1 MKIIMKGASILMAVF
16 MFSMVLTPVFAAP
29 PLPFDREGNAPVND
43 TYITSWIDGTEY
55 GNDTTDGV
63 GDFFLATQSDET
75 LPDGKKTGG
84 QDGVGDIIQY
94 AIGDLTGTE
103 TATFFTETDA
113 FLIGGYS
120 PTGPNADLS
129 NGDVVRLLK
138 INNISFASQY
148 VVIHN
153 PTSIAVDMDTYSIAV
168 GVGGPQAIAAT
179 DYVDGMYMWN
189 VNSIPAGGYFALD
202 MGKITAIGGAN
213 AIELSI
219 SGHIVD
225 KVEYGA
231 IATEPENTLLRNAA
245 APGATE
251 IQRVA
256 PGSDSNDCNADFAAG
271 PEFLP
276 LDLVN
281 PIVTCVDLGVIG
293 IATLEDATATD
304 PAPSSGI
311 ATYAWTQIGGPGVVA
326 FGSAATEDTTVA
338 GTIDGLYTCQLEVT
352 DVAGNSGTDTFTFT
366 WDSTIPTVTVP
377 DLGWINV
384 ATLMDATAADA
395 NGIATY
401 AWTQTAGPGI
411 TTFGTPA
418 VEDSTVAGTIDG
430 TYTVQLEVTDNVGL
444 TNTDTGTYGWDIT
457 PPTVTCVDL
466 GDIGVTPTLEN
477 AVTADVTS
485 GIASYSWAD
494 ITVAGAGVVV
504 FDDNAIEDP
513 TVSAT
518 ADDTYTCELTV
529 TDNAG
534 NTNTDT
540 FTFTWT
546 TPPEPT
552 ATVMTI
558 APATPTN
565 DPTPAID
572 IAHTQMSIGDE
583 IDLYYSLDG
592 ANWLNYQTF
601 TVTTDSPFTET
612 YAVNALGEGT
622 YYFAACPTIA
632 SAADPALPAA
642 APSGDDEL
650 GPWVLDLTPPTVTCV
665 DLGNIGT
672 TPTLENAVTSDA
684 LSGIASYAWAD
695 ITIAGAGVVVFDDN
709 AIEDPTVSAT
719 ADDTY
724 TCELTVTDNAG
735 NTNTDTFTFTWE
747 TIGGGVSPTD
757 IWANKSAGN
766 VRLEWSDGTGPFE
779 IYISA
784 STDGSGFNF
793 GAPDATIATYFWE
806 DVGVIDDGNDYSYVV
821 RATGDATNSEISWKI
836 EKPIYSTGSTD
847 QNWVSLPYR
856 TSYAD
861 LSDIG
866 DDIGNA
872 AISKVTTWS
881 PINPPAE
888 QQFRSV
894 TWDDLFSMWGGSD
907 DAVVPGTMVMITCK
921 DGQDFNWNIV
931 GSHISGTTL
940 QMYSTGSTDQNWF
953 SLPYHCTYADLSD
966 IGDDIGNAAISKVTT
981 WSPINPPAEQ
991 QFRSVTWDDLFSMWG
1006 GSDDAVVAGTGIMLT
1021 VKDGQDGPWTPTVN
1035 PIGA

>member
-16 MFSMVLTPVFAAP
+16 MVSMVMSPVFAAP
-29 PLPFDREGNAPVND
+29 PLPFDREGNADVND

-120 PTGPNADLS
+120 AAGPNADLNS
-129 NGDVVRLLK
+129 GDVVRLLK

-202 MGKITAIGGAN
+202 MSKIVGIGAAN
-213 AIELSI
+213 ALELSI
-219 SGHIVD
+219 GGHIVD

-338 GTIDGLYTCQLEVT
+338 GTTDGLYTCQLEVT

-377 DLGWINV
+377 DLGWINA

-401 AWTQTAGPGI
+401 AWTQTAGPGV

-418 VEDSTVAGTIDG
+418 AEDTTVAGTIDG
-430 TYTVQLEVTDNVGL
+430 IYTVQLEVTDNVGL
-444 TNTDTGTYGWDIT
+444 TNSDTGTYGWDIT
-457 PPTVTCVDL
+457 VPTVACVDL
-466 GDIGVTPTLEN
+466 GDIGTTPTLED
-477 AVTADVTS
+477 ATTDDVTS
-485 GIASYSWAD
+485 GIASYAWTQTGGPGVVTFGTPTAED
-494 ITVAGAGVVV
+494 TTVAGTLDGL
-504 FDDNAIEDP
+504 
-513 TVSAT
+513 
-518 ADDTYTCELTV
+518 YTCQLLV

-546 TPPEPT
+546 STLDT
-552 ATVMTI
+552 ATADGPTGNSPNGDYSVAITYTWTGT
-558 APATPTN
+558 PATVEIFYSEN
-565 DPTPAID
+565 GVTPFVSAGTEAPDGSFDWTIPGGNGDTYDWIVNAVGGDDDGVGIAAGPAEAGTYTMVD
-572 IAHTQMSIGDE
+572 IAGGVTPWDIACHKSGNDLV
-583 IDLYYSLDG
+583 IDWTTGSGPFEVFIAD
-592 ANWLNYQTF
+592 
-601 TVTTDSPFTET
+601 TVTG
-612 YAVNALGEGT
+612 A
-622 YYFAACPTIA
+622 
-632 SAADPALPAA
+632 
-642 APSGDDEL
+642 
-650 GPWVLDLTPPTVTCV
+650 GPYVSL
-665 DLGNIGT
+665 
-672 TPTLENAVTSDA
+672 A
-684 LSGIASYAWAD
+684 SGIAANTYTHVGALTDGLSHSYYVTAGDGETSNLGFKLVKSLVDNGLSLNWIALPYKSD
-695 ITIAGAGVVVFDDN
+695 IT
-709 AIEDPTVSAT
+709 T
-719 ADDTY
+719 ADQMMD
-724 TCELTVTDNAG
+724 
-735 NTNTDTFTFTWE
+735 
-747 TIGGGVSPTD
+747 D
-757 IWANKSAGN
+757 IN
-766 VRLEWSDGTGPFE
+766 SDGPGGDAAYIVTQWDTANQ
-779 IYISA
+779 IYQSR
-784 STDGSGFNF
+784 TDL
-793 GAPDATIATYFWE
+793 GAPRIGVNFAIAP
-806 DVGVIDDGNDYSYVV
+806 G
-821 RATGDATNSEISWKI
+821 
-836 EKPIYSTGSTD
+836 
-847 QNWVSLPYR
+847 
-856 TSYAD
+856 
-861 LSDIG
+861 IG
-866 DDIGNA
+866 YQVKMNA
-872 AISKVTTWS
+872 AM
-881 PINPPAE
+881 A
-888 QQFRSV
+888 
-894 TWDDLFSMWGGSD
+894 M
-907 DAVVPGTMVMITCK
+907 
-921 DGQDFNWNIV
+921 NWNIV
-931 GSHISGTTL
+931 GAAPDKDAS
-940 QMYSTGSTDQNWF
+940 YVSTDVTVSLVSNGLALNWIA
-953 SLPYHCTYADLSD
+953 LPYNTILTTADEMMD
-966 IGDDIGNAAISKVTT
+966 AINAAG
-981 WSPINPPAEQ
+981 P
-991 QFRSVTWDDLFSMWG
+991 G
-1006 GSDDAVVAGTGIMLT
+1006 GDAVYIATQWDTANQIYQSRTDLGAPRIGVNFALAPGAGYQIKMNAAMDF
-1021 VKDGQDGPWTPTVN
+1021 VWTISDNVLEP
-1035 PIGA
+1035 

>member
-16 MFSMVLTPVFAAP
+16 MVSMVMSPVFAAP
-29 PLPFDREGNAPVND
+29 PLPFDREGNADVND

-120 PTGPNADLS
+120 AAGPNADLNS
-129 NGDVVRLLK
+129 GDVVRLLK

-202 MGKITAIGGAN
+202 MSKIVGIGAAN
-213 AIELSI
+213 ALELSI
-219 SGHIVD
+219 GGHIVD

-338 GTIDGLYTCQLEVT
+338 GTTDGLYTCQLEVT

-366 WDSTIPTVTVP
+366 WDSTIPTVTCVDLGVIGIATLEDATAADANGIATYAWTQTGGPGVVTFGTPAAEDTTVAGTLDGLYTCQLEVTDNVGLTNSDTFTFTWDSTIPTVTVP
-377 DLGWINV
+377 DLGWINA

-401 AWTQTAGPGI
+401 AWTQTAGPGV

-418 VEDSTVAGTIDG
+418 AEDTTVAGTIDG
-430 TYTVQLEVTDNVGL
+430 IYTVQLEVTDNVGL
-444 TNTDTGTYGWDIT
+444 TNSDTGTYGWDIT
-457 PPTVTCVDL
+457 VPTVACVDL
-466 GDIGVTPTLEN
+466 GDIGTTPTLED
-477 AVTADVTS
+477 ATTDDVTS
-485 GIASYSWAD
+485 GIASYAWTQTGGPGVVTFGTPTAED
-494 ITVAGAGVVV
+494 TTVAGTLDGL
-504 FDDNAIEDP
+504 
-513 TVSAT
+513 
-518 ADDTYTCELTV
+518 YTCQLLV

-546 TPPEPT
+546 STLDT
-552 ATVMTI
+552 ATADGPTGNSPNGDYSVAITYTWTGT
-558 APATPTN
+558 PATVEIFYSEN
-565 DPTPAID
+565 GVTPFVSAGTEAPDGSFDWTIPGGNGDTYDWIVNAVGGDDDGVGIAAGPAEAGTYTMVD
-572 IAHTQMSIGDE
+572 IAGGVTPWDIACHKSGNDLV
-583 IDLYYSLDG
+583 IDWTTGSGPFEVFIAD
-592 ANWLNYQTF
+592 
-601 TVTTDSPFTET
+601 TVTG
-612 YAVNALGEGT
+612 A
-622 YYFAACPTIA
+622 
-632 SAADPALPAA
+632 
-642 APSGDDEL
+642 
-650 GPWVLDLTPPTVTCV
+650 GPYVSL
-665 DLGNIGT
+665 
-672 TPTLENAVTSDA
+672 A
-684 LSGIASYAWAD
+684 SGIAANTYTHVGALTDGLSHSYYVTAGDGETSNLGFKLVKSLVDNGLSLNWIALPYKSD
-695 ITIAGAGVVVFDDN
+695 IT
-709 AIEDPTVSAT
+709 T
-719 ADDTY
+719 ADQMMD
-724 TCELTVTDNAG
+724 
-735 NTNTDTFTFTWE
+735 
-747 TIGGGVSPTD
+747 D
-757 IWANKSAGN
+757 IN
-766 VRLEWSDGTGPFE
+766 SDGPGGDAAYIVTQWDTANQ
-779 IYISA
+779 IYQSR
-784 STDGSGFNF
+784 TDL
-793 GAPDATIATYFWE
+793 GAPRIGVNFAIAP
-806 DVGVIDDGNDYSYVV
+806 G
-821 RATGDATNSEISWKI
+821 
-836 EKPIYSTGSTD
+836 
-847 QNWVSLPYR
+847 
-856 TSYAD
+856 
-861 LSDIG
+861 IG
-866 DDIGNA
+866 YQVKMNA
-872 AISKVTTWS
+872 AM
-881 PINPPAE
+881 A
-888 QQFRSV
+888 
-894 TWDDLFSMWGGSD
+894 M
-907 DAVVPGTMVMITCK
+907 
-921 DGQDFNWNIV
+921 NWNIV
-931 GSHISGTTL
+931 GAAPDKDAS
-940 QMYSTGSTDQNWF
+940 YVSTDVTVSLVSNGLALNWIA
-953 SLPYHCTYADLSD
+953 LPYNTILTTADEMMD
-966 IGDDIGNAAISKVTT
+966 AINAAG
-981 WSPINPPAEQ
+981 P
-991 QFRSVTWDDLFSMWG
+991 G
-1006 GSDDAVVAGTGIMLT
+1006 GDAVYIATQWDTANQIYQSRTDLGAPRIGVNFALAPGAGYQIKMNAAMDF
-1021 VKDGQDGPWTPTVN
+1021 VWTISDNVLEP
-1035 PIGA
+1035 